1 MTLQINDGQQ
11 NTVERNSLA
20 HNTAKATFKSLTGRP
35 DSAQTDTAT
44 AGQHSRGSTTRL
56 LRSTIDAKTVAQTVR
71 IDSNNNC
78 SSLSTAAGNDTD
90 TTTGQMGLPAS
101 SSTGEPPLC
110 NGSASIAEKNSDQL
124 MSPESA
130 VETDAT
136 IDTVATISA
145 DDERSQSNT
154 PSEPD
159 GRVSPGATTAAAV
172 NVNTTGTPDSGVSDR
187 RPSAQ
192 AVLMTLAVGKGPPRH
207 TRTTPDGRL
216 RGPRTT
222 TRHRTAKRR
231 GVPTA
236 YNHVAGPMAVD
247 ANGRS
252 ETVTSRSDRHTYT
265 TVQPG
270 NVELHRVAQDLRF
283 PSATQVDATT
293 ATAATVNDV

>member
-1 MTLQINDGQQ
+1 M
-11 NTVERNSLA
+11 A

-35 DSAQTDTAT
+35 DSAETDTAS
-44 AGQHSRGSTTRL
+44 AEQHSRGSTARL
-56 LRSTIDAKTVAQTVR
+56 LRSTVDAKTVAQTVR
-71 IDSNNNC
+71 IGSNDNC
-78 SSLSTAAGNDTD
+78 SCLSTAAGNDTD
-90 TTTGQMGLPAS
+90 TATGQMGLPA

-110 NGSASIAEKNSDQL
+110 NGSASIAERNSDQT
-124 MSPESA
+124 SPESA
-130 VETDAT
+130 VETDTT
-136 IDTVATISA
+136 IDTAATISA

-172 NVNTTGTPDSGVSDR
+172 DVNTTGTPDSGVSDR

-192 AVLMTLAVGKGPPRH
+192 AVLMTLAVGKGPLRR
-207 TRTTPDGRL
+207 TRTTPNGTL

-222 TRHRTAKRR
+222 ATRRWTAKRR

-236 YNHVAGPMAVD
+236 NNHVAGPMAVD

-252 ETVTSRSDRHTYT
+252 ETVTSRSDRHAC